1 MLRIRSLASLI
12 LSISVFASL
21 SFATTFRRLD
31 LVPVQSEECLGG
43 LYLPAIS
50 EQGERFAVP
59 NCYGDLVFVFNHEGK
74 LERSFPLLQ
83 GPSRYQLEAMIF
95 NAEGDGLYVSISGD
109 QGWIRML
116 RLDLTDGSTIEV
128 DRYYNSDYS
137 NQDWDLDTQTK
148 VLYSTRS
155 QCNGS
160 PLAAFD
166 SKGKRQKI
174 LASGIENGCIRSLGT
189 GSLRILG
196 DGKIL
201 SFNSLLQK
209 KQDQAT
215 LISKIPKFE
224 FPSFQNTKWR
234 ELDHLD
240 SFYADSKSIIGI
252 CGRARC
258 AQNEARAFLTK
269 IDISSGKQSF
279 LTIPNSCSEQGFG
292 IQISKDAPVMLCAT
306 YNQFS
311 IFDIEKNKEIA
322 AVSTSNAQSD
332 YVIRKINGKLFIAF
346 ANGYGKVERY
356 SVYIEE

>member
-1 MLRIRSLASLI
+1 MFRIRSLASLM
-12 LSISVFASL
+12 LLISVFASL

-31 LVPVQSEECLGG
+31 LIPVQSENCFGG
-43 LYLPAIS
+43 LYLLAIS
-50 EQGERFAVP
+50 EQGTRFAVP
-59 NCYGDLVFVFNHEGK
+59 NCYGDLIFVFNHEGK

-83 GPSRYQLEAMIF
+83 GPSRYQFEAMTF
-95 NAEGDGLYVSISGD
+95 NAEGDGLFVSISGD
-109 QGWIRML
+109 HGWIRML
-116 RLDLTDGSTIEV
+116 RLDLTDGSTMEI

-137 NQDWDLDTQTK
+137 NQDWALDNDTK

-155 QCNGS
+155 QCSGS

-166 SKGKRQKI
+166 SKGKRQE
-174 LASGIENGCIRSLGT
+174 LLVSGIKSGCIRSLGK

-196 DGKIL
+196 DGKML

-209 KQDQAT
+209 KQDRTT

-224 FPSFQNTKWR
+224 FPSFQYTKWR
-234 ELDHLD
+234 ELDDLD
-240 SFYADSKSIIGI
+240 SYYADSKSIIGI
-252 CGRARC
+252 CGRAGC
-258 AQNEARAFLTK
+258 AQNESRAFLTK
-269 IDISSGKQSF
+269 FDLNSGKQSF
-279 LTIPNSCSEQGFG
+279 LTIPNSCSEEGFG
-292 IQISKDAPVMLCAT
+292 TQISRDAPVMLCAT

-322 AVSTSNAQSD
+322 AVSTQNAQSD
-332 YVIRKINGKLFIAF
+332 YVIRKIKGKLFIAF